1 MGHLLDQIKIV
12 RGSSARLLGGGT
24 QMHGIP
30 VNMAGFEGALFLL
43 LGSTAFACEATTH
56 IRMRIKGTNTSS
68 TQFASTG
75 FKWLTTGA
83 ANMAQT
89 TEITAGQNFRIMAI
103 DVYKPEYQFLKASV
117 SGATGGFNLLT
128 LLYGPRRLGSTEL
141 NDSTYIAAYKK
152 LTSPSTYDTT

>member
-1 MGHLLDQIKIV
+1 MGHLLDEIKIV
-12 RGSSARLLGGGT
+12 RASSARLLGGGT

-30 VNMAGFEGALFLL
+30 VNTAGFEGALFLL
-43 LGSTAFACEATTH
+43 IGSTAFSIEATTH

-75 FKWLTTGA
+75 FKWLTTGN
-83 ANMAQT
+83 ANMCQT
-89 TEITAGQNFRIMAI
+89 TAPTAGQNFRVMAL
-103 DVYKPEYQFLKASV
+103 DVYKPEHQFLKASI
-117 SGATGGFNLLT
+117 SGATGGFNMLC

-141 NDSTYIAAYKK
+141 RDSTYLAKTKK